1 MPINITPD
9 KSTSAPVVIPTTT
22 KSERSIID
30 SSQEQGNA
38 CTDNLGR
45 AAAAFGLL
53 KGVESQFQISLGVK
67 GGAVLLSVPFLVAN
81 GVSHEV
87 KKHFQST
94 RGYYQ
99 VEHVFLILC
108 LMSLSRIKNI
118 EQLRKTLP
126 GEIGKCLG
134 LDRIPSGKT
143 IRRMIKYIAS
153 SLLLRTWSASLSA
166 MWLNDDD
173 FSGRL
178 YVDGHVRLYYGY
190 QTTLPRRFCS
200 NHRLCLRSMIDYY
213 VNDEKGNPFFAI
225 SSALSGGMTKTI
237 REEIIPRILS
247 ELKSCPSELE
257 LANDPDLHKF
267 VLIYDRES
275 YGYSFM
281 WEMRQLRIACQT
293 YNKYPKDDWPE
304 SDFALMEV
312 KLVYGNIEKMKVAEK
327 EFYKEVVDE
336 QNQKQKLKV
345 REVRVLTE
353 SGHQTA
359 IVSTDY
365 KSTSAQ
371 IASQMF
377 ARWCQENYF
386 KYMTEHF
393 DIDRLTDYSL
403 QEING
408 TSVVIS
414 NAFKLAENLVKKL
427 KRQIDALH
435 KKYGKIAR
443 EEALIKEDQKSEE
456 NIKKESIFKETELLQ
471 KELEEAKANKKTK
484 EKYIQIKDLPEDEKF
499 QQLASPGKHLTDT
512 LKFVSYRAET
522 AMAVMIKQW
531 LPEGQTDTR
540 AILRGFFT
548 SDADIIP
555 DIANSILNIKVH
567 TQSTSALNQI
577 LQKLCDELNA
587 ENFIFPGT
595 NFIMKYHLLA
605 KQVQIAS

>member
-1 MPINITPD
+1 MPIDIIHDN
-9 KSTSAPVVIPTTT
+9 SALAPVVISTTT

-30 SSQEQGNA
+30 SSQEKGIA

-45 AAAAFGLL
+45 AEAAFGLL
-53 KGVESQFQISLGVK
+53 KGVESQFQSSEGVH

-81 GVSHEV
+81 GVLHEV
-87 KKHFQST
+87 KKYFPST

-99 VEHVFLILC
+99 VEHLFLILC

-126 GEIGKCLG
+126 GELGKCLG

-143 IRRMIKYIAS
+143 IRLMIKYLAS
-153 SLLLRTWSASLSA
+153 SGLLRVWSSSLSA
-166 MWLNDDD
+166 MWLNEDD

-267 VLIYDRES
+267 VLIFDRES

-281 WEMRQLRIACQT
+281 WEMRQLRVACQT
-293 YNKYPKDDWPE
+293 YNKYPKEDWPVSE
-304 SDFALMEV
+304 FAPMAV
-312 KLVYGNIEKMKVAEK
+312 KLVYGNIEKMKVAERV
-327 EFYKEVVDE
+327 FYKEVIDE

-345 REVRVLTE
+345 REVRVLAE

-377 ARWCQENYF
+377 ARWCQENFF

-414 NAFKLAENLVKKL
+414 NAYKLADNLVKKL

-443 EEALIKEDQKSEE
+443 ADALIKEDQKSEAS
-456 NIKKESIFKETELLQ
+456 IKKETIFNETESLQ
-471 KELEEAKANKKTK
+471 KELEEAKASKKTK
-484 EKYIQIKDLPEDEKF
+484 EKYIQIKDLPEEEKF

-512 LKFVSYRAET
+512 LKFVSYRTET
-522 AMAVMIKQW
+522 AMAVMINQW
-531 LPEGQTDTR
+531 LPEGQSDAR
-540 AILRGFFT
+540 AMLRGFYT

-555 DIANSILNIKVH
+555 DIEHSILNIKVH
-567 TQSTSALNQI
+567 TQSTPALNQI